1 MFCAH
6 RMNDMPM
13 RGGGGGG
20 GLRNP
25 RGCSDNDTIKLRIV
39 LLCTLGTVMQNPSSM
54 EDQSTA

>member
-13 RGGGGGG
+13 RGG